1 MAGPW
6 ERYQAAAADAGPWD
20 KFKAAPKDEWERA
33 VLLPMETNRETGER
47 RLAWPQIAVDA
58 GNALTAPGKA
68 YRGEYGLEVNPETGN
83 ATTLTPELVKDTV
96 GLAALPTMG
105 STGGVVS
112 TGLKQVAEGGMGPG
126 ARKALIRLLA
136 DDQVPLKEVGPR
148 MDALGPDAV
157 LGDLGPRLQKA
168 TQAVATM
175 PGPGQKTVIDALRL
189 RAAGRNERVTGGVD
203 ETLGQAPV
211 PSAIK
216 AGVREGQDALSPYY
230 QKAMEG
236 AHRVDTSPVAL
247 DLDSAIVNKRGEAQS
262 AAKKVRGMLNVVGT
276 NELDPSP
283 QTLFEVRKAIDGML
297 ETEKD
302 TNAIAVLSGARKQVD
317 ELLAEAAP
325 GVKEIDAMY
334 AELARQKEGFDTGT
348 QLLRTGPEA
357 PHPSDVIEQ
366 MVSGAVPQAKGVG
379 PSAVPFRLSQGAR
392 ADIDRLI
399 GTKSNDLLALKN
411 AVGGE
416 GDWNRAKLAAVFG
429 QEKADK
435 LLAIINR
442 ELRYKELEDDALA
455 GSRTQVL
462 EAAQEEI
469 KGKQGG
475 PRIIQSLMDF
485 KPGTATA
492 AGLDKGLGWIAKGR
506 RASTNA
512 AIGDALVS
520 RQRELI
526 AQQLLNGGPSAMTQM
541 APSAV
546 AKALLAKG
554 DAPWNW
560 VNPSK

>member
-6 ERYQAAAADAGPWD
+6 ERYQAASAEAGPWE
-20 KFKAAPKDEWERA
+20 KFKPKAAEEWERA
-33 VLLPMETNRETGER
+33 VLLPMETNKGTGER
-47 RLAWPQIAVDA
+47 RLAWPQLAVDA
-58 GNALTAPGKA
+58 GNALTAPGRA
-68 YRGEYGLEVNPETGN
+68 YRGEYGLEANPETGN
-83 ATTLTPELVKDTV
+83 VTTLTPDLVKDTV
-96 GLAALPTMG
+96 GFAALPAMG

-112 TGLKQVAEGGMGPG
+112 TGLKQAVEGGMAPG
-126 ARKALIRLLA
+126 ARKALVRLLS

-203 ETLGQAPV
+203 ETLGGAPV

-236 AHRVDTSPVAL
+236 AQRVDTSPVAL

-283 QTLFEVRKAIDGML
+283 RTLFEVRKAIDGML

-302 TNAIAVLSGARKQVD
+302 TNAIAVLSGTRKQVD
-317 ELLAEAAP
+317 ELLAQSAP
-325 GVKEIDAMY
+325 GIKEIDAMY

-348 QLLRTGPEA
+348 QILRTGPEA

-366 MVSGAVPQAKGVG
+366 MVSGATPQGKGVG

-442 ELRYKELEDDALA
+442 ELRYKELEDDALG
-455 GSRTQVL
+455 GSRT
-462 EAAQEEI
+462 AALTAAREEI
-469 KGKQGG
+469 VGKEAG
-475 PRIIQSLMDF
+475 PRIIQSLMDI

-492 AGLDKGLGWIAKGR
+492 AGIDKGLGWIKKGR

-526 AQQLLNGGPSAMTQM
+526 AQQLMNGGPSALTQM

-546 AKALLAKG
+546 AKALLVKG